1 MTARR
6 SVALGAALTVLGI
19 ALAATT
25 PVEGGGAGGGVADGI
40 GRQTLGGV
48 VILVGWVL
56 LAWGIHAL
64 GRGRP

>member
-1 MTARR
+1 MSARR

-25 PVEGGGAGGGVADGI
+25 PIDGTAAAGGAS
-40 GRQTLGGV
+40 GRQTAGGI
-48 VILVGWVL
+48 VILVGWAL

-64 GRGRP
+64 GRGRS

>member
-25 PVEGGGAGGGVADGI
+25 PVEGSGGGGGAADGI

-48 VILVGWVL
+48 VILVGWAL